1 MRIRH
6 PAVKT
11 NFLKLVG
18 TYELDLDLGPELS
31 FSLRLELFQDT
42 TRKSWFRA
50 HAWELEHFNLEPTF
64 PAKYKNGKPLRY
76 KATELIMLERITQF
90 TGNYSYFKAPSVS
103 GALAVM
109 IKDLKNRLEHWT
121 KVKAK

>member
-1 MRIRH
+1 MKIRH

-18 TYELDLDLGPELS
+18 TYEVDLDLGPELS
-31 FSLRLELFQDT
+31 FPLRFEIFRDT
-42 TRKSWFRA
+42 ERKGWFRA

-64 PAKYKNGKPLRY
+64 PVKKRNGKPLRY
-76 KATELIMLERITQF
+76 KASELLMLERITQL
-90 TGNYSYFKAPSVS
+90 TGSYDCFKAK
-103 GALAVM
+103 GAADALAKIM
-109 IKDLKNRLEHWT
+109 EDLKGRLAHWT